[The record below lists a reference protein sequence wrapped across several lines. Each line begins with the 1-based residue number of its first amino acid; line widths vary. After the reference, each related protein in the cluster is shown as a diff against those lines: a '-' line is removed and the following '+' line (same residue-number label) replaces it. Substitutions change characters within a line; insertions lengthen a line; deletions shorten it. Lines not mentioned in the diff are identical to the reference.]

1 MEKGAGRP
9 RAETGAKH
17 PAAGAPERPE
27 GKGACAMG
35 GFLAGKRALI
45 VGVLD
50 RHSLCWGIAESM
62 AREGASLCLTYLN
75 ERMRPKVQD
84 LAATL
89 PDAWTAPLDLQ
100 QDEQIEA
107 LASLVKERWGGL
119 DALVEGAAFA
129 RAAHLSGE
137 FLQVDREGFHTA
149 MDVSVYGLIAMSR
162 ACRPLLCEAG
172 GGAVLTLTYLGAQ
185 RVIPNYNIMGVAKA
199 ALEASVRYLASD
211 LGPDNIRVN
220 AISSGPVRTVAASGV
235 KGVGGMIGELA
246 ERAPLRRKTEKEH
259 VGDAAAFLLSDLGR
273 GITGETLFVDNGV
286 HILGL

>member
-1 MEKGAGRP
+1 
-9 RAETGAKH
+9 
-17 PAAGAPERPE
+17 
-27 GKGACAMG
+27 MG
-35 GFLAGKRALI
+35 GFLSGKRALI

-75 ERMRPKVQD
+75 ERMRPKVQE

-100 QDEQIEA
+100 QDEQIDA
-107 LASLVKERWGGL
+107 LVSQVAERWGRL

-129 RAAHLSGE
+129 RAAHLTGE
-137 FLQVDREGFHTA
+137 FLEVDREGFHTA

-162 ACRPLLCEAG
+162 ACRPLLREAG
-172 GGAVLTLTYLGAQ
+172 GGAVLTLTYLGSQ

-246 ERAPLRRKTEKEH
+246 GRAPLRRKTEREH
-259 VGDAAAFLLSDLGR
+259 VGDAAAFLLSEFAR
-273 GITGETLFVDNGV
+273 GITGATLFVDNGV
-286 HILGL
+286 HILGI